1 MRKVDRRKMLVC
13 LAAFLAAFT
22 AARSWAAPLKLDM
35 GTADSPVAPGFVRV
49 TADQRYD
56 AAKGFGFVEG
66 PYTSFN
72 TTGPSP
78 HVNFVSPSSAT
89 VYEEGVTDLNRDGLW
104 SDGDLVFRAD
114 LPNGKYR
121 VWLTIGH
128 MNKVL
133 GSIQVYANGKLI
145 AKDIQVRHIRW
156 RSGQD
161 QGYGWFLPIRFTADI
176 EQGYL
181 EIRLRG
187 DDTEYQ
193 RLLAI
198 ENEKPRPVSYGTY
211 PDHPEKKPREYTLL
225 TDIGLP
231 FAGNSILGL
240 EIYPYQ
246 QPPVLVAED
255 SLNIA
260 MTGRLPS
267 PELQQA
273 VRLFNA
279 GRYAE
284 ACAAAEKIEDSHK
297 YERGIIYL
305 ALAGRPELDNEREMV
320 KKAEADLAAV
330 VTESPEDHA
339 AKELLYLARQLR
351 DGVERFHHRGDA
363 GVNGYSMVNMGS
375 MSLAALQPED
385 PVYWKGQ
392 IYRARIFYMVQ
403 PHRWSWVS
411 GAGMDIL
418 LEVEKKWPNNR
429 FVKLY
434 LDGEWEETED
444 WKIGDYVTG
453 TEGAP
458 DWAVAC
464 RDAWNLNLD
473 HAEWWIDNKQR
484 PDGSLGGGWGDDV
497 ELIVDFANYVFVSE
511 GVRPIV
517 LEGVKNLVEGNWKYS
532 GIDQEA
538 GFYWG
543 IADVGHSA
551 EPTADTLPMM
561 IFLDYGSPVYVE
573 RCMKSGK
580 LMRDLWT
587 AINPNGHRHFRS
599 DYLGAFGV
607 KGGAVANDGWLN
619 YRAVVAAEKVLWYNS
634 SPTLAK
640 LFDEWATALLED
652 TMKSGRGK
660 PAGVMPS
667 VVSFADCTLGGVD
680 SPTWYTPNNADG
692 FNPGWGHNYS
702 NPAGYPLSLLGGAYD
717 RTGDARFL
725 EPFRIQAELALKAK
739 ASPVEKPEEG
749 SFEWVCAGLLE
760 SGAPE
765 LWEFIQDRHLGSDP
779 AGARFMTREDAREEA
794 DWVRLRIKMRWPID
808 TTEAL
813 VTDRVGFGGI
823 TNAVRVYTGGGVFVR
838 QPIVNYV
845 DIGKD
850 FAAFPLR
857 ADRSHL
863 RVLLYSFYDEEREVG
878 IRPWQLAR
886 GTKYRMAA
894 GPDKDGDEIPDEV
907 IQSSTFDFEHR
918 GQTVRFRLPP
928 RTETVVVI
936 EPAAEVALGH
946 DTLSP
951 DPAIGVGDTEYWS
964 DRNSLIVRVH
974 NIGAAPVKDLS
985 LQAWEGTPEDG
996 RLIGT
1001 SFIPY
1006 IEAPNDL
1013 TAQTVRV
1020 AFGWKPAEESS
1031 NTVCVVLDPDDE
1043 IDEITTKNN
1052 RFVYELDLQSVSP
1065 AAAKPNEQQAQPS
1078 S

>member
-1 MRKVDRRKMLVC
+1 VPKANSRK
-13 LAAFLAAFT
+13 LAFCVAVLFAAIAVT
-22 AARSWAAPLKLDM
+22 QAWAAPLKFDM
-35 GTADSPVAPGFVRV
+35 GTSDSPLSPDFVRV
-49 TADQRYD
+49 TAHHEYNSDH
-56 AAKGFGFVEG
+56 GFGFVNG

-72 TTGPSP
+72 TTEPSP
-78 HVNFVSPSSAT
+78 HVNFVSPSAEM
-89 VYEEGVTDLNRDGLW
+89 VYQERVTDLNRDGVW
-104 SDGDLVFRAD
+104 SDGDLTFRAD

-133 GSIQVYANGKLI
+133 GSIQVYANEKLV
-145 AKDIQVRHIRW
+145 AKDVQVRHIRW
-156 RSGQD
+156 RSGQG

-176 EQGYL
+176 DEGYL
-181 EIRLRG
+181 EIRLHG
-187 DDTEYQ
+187 DDTEY
-193 RLLAI
+193 RKLLAI

-231 FAGNSILGL
+231 FVGNSILGL
-240 EIYPYQ
+240 EVYPYQ
-246 QPPVLVAED
+246 EPPIAVADD
-255 SLNIA
+255 SLTLA
-260 MTGRLPS
+260 ATGKRPS
-267 PELQQA
+267 PEMTQ
-273 VRLFNA
+273 VIGSFNA
-279 GRYAE
+279 GQYAE
-284 ACAAAEKIEDSHK
+284 ASVAAKKIGDSDR

-305 ALAGRPELDNEREMV
+305 ALAGRPELDNEREMAE
-320 KKAEADLAAV
+320 KADADLAAV
-330 VTESPEDHA
+330 VAERPEDYA
-339 AKELLYLARQLR
+339 AKELLYAARQLR

-363 GVNGYSMVNMGS
+363 GVNGYAMACMGS
-375 MSLAALQPED
+375 MSLAALQTDD

-392 IYRARIFYMVQ
+392 IYRARILYMIQ

-411 GAGMDIL
+411 GAGKDIL

-444 WKIGDYVTG
+444 WRLGDYVTG

-473 HAEWWIDNKQR
+473 HAEWWIKNKQR

-511 GVRPIV
+511 GVRPVV
-517 LEGVKNLVEGNWKYS
+517 LDGVKNLVEGNWKYS

-538 GFYWG
+538 GFFYG
-543 IADVGHSA
+543 VADVGHSA

-561 IFLDYGSPVYVE
+561 IFLDYGSPVYLE

-587 AINPNGHRHFRS
+587 AVNPNGHRHFRS
-599 DYLGAFGV
+599 NYLGAFGIR
-607 KGGAVANDGWLN
+607 GGSVANDGWLN
-619 YRAVVAAEKVLWYNS
+619 YRAVVAAEKALWYNGN
-634 SPTLAK
+634 PTLAT
-640 LFDEWATALLED
+640 LFDEWATAMLED
-652 TMKSGRGK
+652 TMKAERGK

-667 VVSFADCTLGGVD
+667 VVSFSDCTIGGGG

-702 NPAGYPLSLLGGAYD
+702 KPEGYPLNLLGGAFD
-717 RTGDARFL
+717 RSGDQRFL

-739 ASPVEKPEEG
+739 ANPVDNPEEG
-749 SFEWVCAGLLE
+749 SFEWICAGLLE

-765 LWEFIQDRHLGSDP
+765 LWKFIQDRHLGADP
-779 AGARFMTREDAREEA
+779 MGARFMTREDARREA

-813 VTDRVGFGGI
+813 VTDRVGFGGV

-838 QPIVNYV
+838 QPVVNYV

-850 FAAFPLR
+850 FAAVPLR
-857 ADRSHL
+857 ADRAHL
-863 RVLLYSFYDEEREVG
+863 RVLLYSFSDEEKEVG

-886 GTKYRMAA
+886 GAKYRMNV
-894 GPDKDGDEIPDEV
+894 GPDEDGDEILDKAAD
-907 IQSSTFDFEHR
+907 SSVFDFRHR
-918 GQTVRFRLPP
+918 GQVLRFRLPP
-928 RTETVVVI
+928 KQETIVAI
-936 EPAAEVALGH
+936 EPVGELRFGLDA
-946 DTLSP
+946 LSP
-951 DPAIGVGDTEYWS
+951 DPAIGEGDVEYWS
-964 DRNSLIVRVH
+964 DRNSLLVRVH
-974 NIGAAPVKDLS
+974 NIGAAPVKDLT
-985 LQAWEGTPEDG
+985 LQAWEGTPETG
-996 RLIGT
+996 TLIGT
-1001 SFIPY
+1001 AFIPY

-1013 TAQTVRV
+1013 AAQTVRV
-1020 AFGWKPAEESS
+1020 AFGWRPSEDGSS
-1031 NTVCVVLDPDDE
+1031 RICIVLDPNDE
-1043 IDEITTKNN
+1043 LEEIAERNN
-1052 RFVYELDLQSVSP
+1052 RFGYEVDPKSVSP
-1065 AAAKPNEQQAQPS
+1065 VAARGKEQQAQPRL
-1078 S
+1078 